1 MIVLKYNIIEYSFY
15 ITIMYYIVRFN
26 GILTVMLPCG
36 IGRTLYIGIQITAML
51 YSFTKFILNTYCIQ
65 RVPKLAW

>member
-1 MIVLKYNIIEYSFY
+1 
-15 ITIMYYIVRFN
+15 MYYIVRFN

-51 YSFTKFILNTYCIQ
+51 YSYTKFICIHIVYNVF
-65 RVPKLAW
+65 RN